1 MCSIVS
7 IGSVRASPTGA
18 LVADMRVL
26 LAGGAGF
33 IGSHMADALIARGD
47 HVVAIDN
54 LCTGRR
60 QNVAHLVDTPSFT
73 LIEAD
78 ITTEW
83 PAHAELDRR
92 FDAVLDFA
100 SPASPNDFATMPLEI
115 LAVGSTGT
123 RRLLDRALADRAV
136 FFLASTSEV
145 YGDPLVHPQ
154 PESYWGNVS
163 SIGPRSCYDEAK
175 RFSEALTMAYHRV
188 HDLDVR
194 IVRIF
199 NTYGERMRPN
209 DGRVVNTFVVQALTG
224 QPLTLHGDGQQTR
237 SFCHVSDEVRGL
249 MALLDSDITTPVN
262 IGNPGEFTMRELAH
276 LVKEITGST
285 SPIVSVPLPA
295 EREGDPMQRC
305 PDISLAKSRLGWEP
319 AIELAEGL
327 DLMIR
332 HFRDHE
338 DMT

>member
-1 MCSIVS
+1 
-7 IGSVRASPTGA
+7 
-18 LVADMRVL
+18 MRVL

-47 HVVAIDN
+47 QVVAIDN

-60 QNVAHLVDTPSFT
+60 RNVAHLAGNSLFS

-83 PAHAELDRR
+83 PAHAELDQP

-123 RRLLDRALADRAV
+123 RRLLDRALADGAL
-136 FFLASTSEV
+136 FFLTSTSEV
-145 YGDPLVHPQ
+145 YGDPLVPPQ

-188 HDLDVR
+188 HGLDVR

-224 QPLTLHGDGQQTR
+224 QPLTLHGDGHQTR

-249 MALLDSDITTPVN
+249 MALLDSDMTTPVN
-262 IGNPGEFTMRELAH
+262 IGNPGEFTMRELAL
-276 LVKEITGST
+276 LVKEITGSS

-319 AIELAEGL
+319 TIALAEGL

-338 DMT
+338 DIA